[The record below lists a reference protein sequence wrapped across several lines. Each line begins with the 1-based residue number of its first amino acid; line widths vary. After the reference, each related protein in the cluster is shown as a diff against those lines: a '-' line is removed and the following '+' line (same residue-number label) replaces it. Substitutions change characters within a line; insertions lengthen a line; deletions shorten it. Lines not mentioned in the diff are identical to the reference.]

1 MKLVK
6 QTSFYTTFNKAKQT
20 TVIHPT
26 HKMQVVQYHTHLSK
40 HYTV

>member
-6 QTSFYTTFNKAKQT
+6 QISFYATFTKAKQT
-20 TVIHPT
+20 TVIHPKQKIQAVQHYT
-26 HKMQVVQYHTHLSK
+26 HFSK

>member
-6 QTSFYTTFNKAKQT
+6 QISFYTTFTKAKQT
-20 TVIHPT
+20 TMIHPAR
-26 HKMQVVQYHTHLSK
+26 KMQAVQHYTHLSK

>member
-20 TVIHPT
+20 VIHPT
-26 HKMQVVQYHTHLSK
+26 HKMQAVQYYTHLSK